1 MLHVLPISP
10 WEAALGA
17 TLSVPTLAGKVDL
30 RIPPGSQS
38 GRKLRLKGRGMPG
51 ANPGDQLVELS
62 IRAPLAETDGQRA
75 AYEALREQFAAYDP
89 RG

>member
-1 MLHVLPISP
+1 
-10 WEAALGA
+10 
-17 TLSVPTLAGKVDL
+17 LAGAVDL
-30 RIPPGSQS
+30 RVPAGSQS

-62 IRAPLAETDGQRA
+62 IRAPLAESDTQRA
-75 AYEALREQFAAYDP
+75 AYEALRDQFEGYDP